1 MTDIT
6 QTIVLVVLAFLL
18 DRILKSYL
26 LRKWLGVTLLV
37 TGVIGCVTVGNGQ
50 VLGFDLELLSVVAVP
65 MGVLLFLTRRRFVEV
80 G

>member
-1 MTDIT
+1 MPDIT
-6 QTIVLVVLAFLL
+6 QTMVLVVLAFLL
-18 DRILKSYL
+18 DRLLKSYL

-37 TGVIGCVTVGNGQ
+37 AGVIGCVTVGSDQ

-65 MGVLLFLTRRRFVEV
+65 MGVALFLTRRRFVEV